1 MIAFIDTS
9 SLIKKY
15 IQESG
20 SDEFDSLLNKVSTII
35 VAPIYFLE
43 INSAVE
49 RRLME
54 HSFTISQANHIRQEA
69 QRDLHFFHQII
80 WNDNLQQKAVEL
92 IRKHQLKTLD
102 SLQLA
107 SGCLSNADIFVTSD
121 KALYNKSKIELR
133 KVLFI

>member
-1 MIAFIDTS
+1 VIAFIDTS

-54 HSFTISQANHIRQEA
+54 HSLTISQANHTSRSPE
-69 QRDLHFFHQII
+69 R
-80 WNDNLQQKAVEL
+80 
-92 IRKHQLKTLD
+92 
-102 SLQLA
+102 LA
-107 SGCLSNADIFVTSD
+107 FLPPNY
-121 KALYNKSKIELR
+121 LE
-133 KVLFI
+133 